1 MTTRYNSRGPD
12 IDTDKCVSL
21 TNQNRFQLVL
31 VAAMRSREIKREA
44 IKNNDYKMLPVVS
57 ALLEIQEG
65 KIDPNEYL
73 KKLR

>member
-12 IDTDKCVSL
+12 IDTDKCVKL

-44 IKNNDYKMLPVVS
+44 IKNNNYKILPVVS